1 MNSGSD
7 NKSAD
12 GYLAAVLGEGACLFV
27 ISCSLME
34 QVSPGAGKTGKT
46 LTSPEWVADL
56 EATVN
61 GGNGVERNY
70 STSSQGRHVNVILRP
85 RL

>member
-1 MNSGSD
+1 
-7 NKSAD
+7 
-12 GYLAAVLGEGACLFV
+12 
-27 ISCSLME
+27 ME

-70 STSSQGRHVNVILRP
+70 STSSQGRHVNVILRS
-85 RL
+85 RLRLTKRMTHNVFCLYSLHE